1 VNGWIYVIRPADA
14 GMLTA
19 PTEEQVAA
27 MREHVAYLERLRD
40 DGLVLLAGPSVA
52 AEDVFGIV
60 VLETEDEA
68 TARAAMERDP
78 AVSMGVM
85 LAELRPFRIAVSRS

>member
-1 VNGWIYVIRPADA
+1 MYIIRPAQA

-19 PTEEQVAA
+19 PSEAQVAA

-40 DGLVLLAGPSVA
+40 DGLVILAGPSVA
-52 AEDVFGIV
+52 GEDVFGIV

-68 TARAAMERDP
+68 VARAAMEADP
-78 AVSMGVM
+78 AVASGVM
-85 LAELRPFRIAVSRS
+85 LAELRPLRIAVRA